1 MQSVD
6 IQRKDAI
13 YLEARNNPGEAFED
27 WLMTERQCI
36 RILDTWDA
44 KHLRSGL
51 IWNQR
56 NKQINSAVSMDLV
69 RNFGRFVQI
78 RIFVDDKSTKL
89 HYSNW
94 RNVWIRASHNQK
106 GSNFTLSRSDDTRCM
121 SNRESFSTTQS
132 RANDT
137 LQIQRENA
145 AQSPWLRAKR
155 DGE

>member
-6 IQRKDAI
+6 IQRKDAN

-56 NKQINSAVSMDLV
+56 NKQINSAVSMDPV
-69 RNFGRFVQI
+69 RNFGRFAQI
-78 RIFVDDKSTKL
+78 RIFVDDKTTELISSNWATCRFVLHSTKKDP
-89 HYSNW
+89 
-94 RNVWIRASHNQK
+94 AA
-106 GSNFTLSRSDDTRCM
+106 RCM
-121 SNRESFSTTQS
+121 SNTKSFRLRSAVQSERHVANPARERS
-132 RANDT
+132 
-137 LQIQRENA
+137 
-145 AQSPWLRAKR
+145 AKPMAEGKTWR
-155 DGE
+155 RIDFLYKP